1 MLKSKNTN
9 KTTLVLVVSVL
20 AAIMIFG
27 PSVSNFQ
34 SVFATNGVDSEQC
47 KDDEDY
53 YEDNEKACDKDLRL
67 HYGEDYDGDFGSKT
81 IDDDDDDDEDHDDGN
96 GDGNSASQAIG
107 QSQSSEQN
115 SQVVSGEDTVASGN
129 NINLQNQENTG
140 NNALAQDGGD
150 DGDGNS
156 ARQGIGQSQSSEQ
169 NSQVVSGEDT
179 VASGNNINLQNQEN
193 TGNNAAAQQ

>member
-9 KTTLVLVVSVL
+9 KTTLVLVVAVL
-20 AAIMIFG
+20 SAIMTFG

-34 SVFATNGVDSEQC
+34 SAFATNGVDSEQC
-47 KDDEDY
+47 RDDEDY
-53 YEDNEKACDKDLRL
+53 YEDNEEACDKDLRL
-67 HYGEDYDGDFGSKT
+67 HFGEDYDGDFGSKT
-81 IDDDDDDDEDHDDGN
+81 IDDDDGDDDDHDD

-115 SQVVSGEDTVASGN
+115 SQVVSGGDSIGSGN
-129 NINLQNQENTG
+129 NINLQNQENSG

-169 NSQVVSGEDT
+169 NSQVVSGGDSIG
-179 VASGNNINLQNQEN
+179 SGNNFSFQNQEN
-193 TGNNAAAQQ
+193 SGSNAAAQQ

>member
-9 KTTLVLVVSVL
+9 KTTLVLVVAVL
-20 AAIMIFG
+20 SAIMTFG

-34 SVFATNGVDSEQC
+34 SAFATNGVDSEQC
-47 KDDEDY
+47 RDDEDY
-53 YEDNEKACDKDLRL
+53 YEDNEEACDKDLRL
-67 HYGEDYDGDFGSKT
+67 HFGEDYDGDFGSKT
-81 IDDDDDDDEDHDDGN
+81 IDDDGDDDDHDD

-115 SQVVSGEDTVASGN
+115 SQVVSGGDSIGSGN
-129 NINLQNQENTG
+129 NINLQNQENSG

-169 NSQVVSGEDT
+169 NSQVVSGGDSIG
-179 VASGNNINLQNQEN
+179 SGNNFSFQNQEN
-193 TGNNAAAQQ
+193 SGSNAAAQQ

>member
-9 KTTLVLVVSVL
+9 KTTLVLVVSIF
-20 AAIMIFG
+20 AAIMTFG

-34 SVFATNGVDSEQC
+34 SAFATNGVDSEQC

-81 IDDDDDDDEDHDDGN
+81 IDDGDDHYD

-115 SQVVSGEDTVASGN
+115 SQVVSGDDTVASGN
-129 NINLQNQENTG
+129 NINLQNQENSG
-140 NNALAQDGGD
+140 SNALAQDGGD

-169 NSQVVSGEDT
+169 NSQVVSGGDT
-179 VASGNNINLQNQEN
+179 IGSGNNFSFQNQEN
-193 TGNNAAAQQ
+193 SGSNAAAQQ